1 MIASDL
7 IINDNDYDDDDDH
20 DDDNDNDRVIS
31 RLYLSF
37 DDSIN
42 DNDISF
48 DDSNDD
54 DDDDDD
60 INVKRR
66 RRHKN
71 NDNIIVITLHH
82 HRLTSLQ
89 NVGLQ
94 IWRATLLLSDYLIYL
109 YYDKSNRVNEKVI
122 VELGCGVGLLSIITS
137 IINDKISSSS
147 SSSSSRIDK
156 AYFTD
161 YKQTIVELSE
171 TNAIA
176 NSHIIKNS
184 TSDINFRV
192 LDWSVIGFP
201 IMKTDNSD
209 DDDSKYLWTNDDI
222 NYILHNDIVY
232 FAADI
237 VYDDTIT
244 LNFMTKL
251 NELLKNGIDKCY
263 IALEKRFNFSIDCM
277 DVVANGYDYFLSF
290 LNIDDNNDNNDTNN
304 DNTKNDN
311 TNNDNTND
319 DNHIKLYAKRVD
331 IDFPQYILNYSRGND
346 LEIYIVY
353 KK

>member
-7 IINDNDYDDDDDH
+7 IINDNDNDNDDNE
-20 DDDNDNDRVIS
+20 NDNDRVIS

-37 DDSIN
+37 DDNN
-42 DNDISF
+42 DNDITF
-48 DDSNDD
+48 DASNDND
-54 DDDDDD
+54 DNDDD

-71 NDNIIVITLHH
+71 NDNQVVITLHH

-94 IWRATLLLSDYLIYL
+94 IWRSSLLLSDYLIYL
-109 YYDKSNRVNEKVI
+109 YYDNRDNGNNKVI
-122 VELGCGVGLLSIITS
+122 IELGCGVGLLSIITS
-137 IINDKISSSS
+137 ILNDKISSSS
-147 SSSSSRIDK
+147 SSSRIEK

-161 YKQTIVELSE
+161 YKKTIVELSE
-171 TNAIA
+171 NNAA
-176 NSHIIKNS
+176 VNSHIINS
-184 TSDINFRV
+184 TSDINYRL
-192 LDWSVIGFP
+192 LDWSISGFP
-201 IMKTDNSD
+201 INSD
-209 DDDSKYLWTNDDI
+209 SDDSKYLWTNDDI
-222 NYILHNDIVY
+222 NYLLNNDITY

-251 NELLKNGIDKCY
+251 NELLKKGIDKCY
-263 IALEKRFNFSIDCM
+263 IALEKRYNFSIECM

-290 LNIDDNNDNNDTNN
+290 LKNDDNNDNTDTNYDN
-304 DNTKNDN
+304 DK
-311 TNNDNTND
+311 TND
-319 DNHIKLYAKRVD
+319 RNDENNIKLYAKRVD
-331 IDFPQYILNYSRGND
+331 IDSFPQYILNYNRGND
-346 LEIYIVY
+346 LELYIVY